1 MERPAEKEGVVTVGM
16 GVVQEVLVAAAD
28 AVMH

>member
-1 MERPAEKEGVVTVGM
+1 MERPAEKEGVATVGIR
-16 GVVQEVLVAAAD
+16 VVQEVLAAAAD